1 MASPMVIVSHFIAFL
16 VGAFAGMLVMAM
28 MAVAKKPAPEPEW
41 EPDRLEPFEEAFLRE
56 REERT

>member
-1 MASPMVIVSHFIAFL
+1 MVIVSHFIAFL